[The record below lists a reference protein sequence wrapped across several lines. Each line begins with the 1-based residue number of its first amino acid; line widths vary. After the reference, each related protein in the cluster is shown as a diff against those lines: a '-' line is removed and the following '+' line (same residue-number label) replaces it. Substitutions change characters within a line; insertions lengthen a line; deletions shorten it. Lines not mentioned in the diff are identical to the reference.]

1 MAKKTHLIVGPK
13 EEGNPAFGEVMRQL
27 RDKAKLTRAEAADK
41 LDLSSEY
48 IRVIETGKRSPS
60 LGAAQKML
68 HIYGVFY
75 HTDKNVMTF
84 DTFTVKFTSR
94 IQEARRKTPDTSV
107 DNRNTTIGE
116 IVRLLVTVD
125 DITLND
131 IHKTLRKA

>member
-1 MAKKTHLIVGPK
+1 MH
-13 EEGNPAFGEVMRQL
+13 RL
-27 RDKAKLTRAEAADK
+27 RDKAKLTQAEAADK
-41 LDLSSEY
+41 IDLSSEY

-60 LGAAQKML
+60 LGVAQKML

-75 HTDKNVMTF
+75 YIDKNVMTF

-94 IQEARRKTPDTSV
+94 IQEARRKIPNTPV
-107 DNRNTTIGE
+107 DNRDTIIGE

-131 IHKTLRKA
+131 